1 MTYESQEEHDH
12 FEGAMEQS
20 EKAYSEACCEKCGT
34 GDPLVEFSCDK
45 PDCPCHLKEI
55 LTKATLEANAEQ
67 KKIVD
72 EYRKHKSWKDC
83 NLECNIVKPIPTPE
97 SIEEEDKIIYNCGD
111 FGCNKHSSESIGDWR
126 ERLAILTHNSQIFV
140 KDYEGNLL
148 NITILIKDF
157 IENLLAQQAETII
170 THAENKHREIKE
182 KVERELSNRIKII
195 LTDPDNYLRGH
206 LEELLTDKE

>member
-97 SIEEEDKIIYNCGD
+97 P
-111 FGCNKHSSESIGDWR
+111 
-126 ERLAILTHNSQIFV
+126 
-140 KDYEGNLL
+140 
-148 NITILIKDF
+148 
-157 IENLLAQQAETII
+157 
-170 THAENKHREIKE
+170 ENKLLKQ
-182 KVERELSNRIKII
+182 KLLKKLDSLNNR
-195 LTDPDNYLRGH
+195 LTDLEYRVRNNKNY
-206 LEELLTDKE
+206 